1 MGLVLFMYLTVA
13 GVLLVCAYLIWSIVP
28 SFIRRVVGLFSKGE
42 EPRQSK
48 QSNGQEDLSSDALR
62 TENVE
67 FEIGGDDR
75 KPIEPHRNWLS
86 RKYPE
91 LITVVLI
98 GWFISGGLD
107 YVNGPT
113 DEDLRETI
121 IAAEKTIGV
130 LSFSVSR
137 YSDVSD
143 DETASRITEGL
154 VAMLKEVPE
163 LQVRNDFQ
171 FTSNSWGQLE
181 APGMRKRLKV
191 NFMVYGQVH
200 ETGDRV
206 MLSVA
211 MYDLVN
217 KRIITL
223 RNSDLAGNH
232 SEIPRILTS
241 IRTSILES
249 LQVETNSL

>member
-48 QSNGQEDLSSDALR
+48 QSNGQEDSSSDALR

-130 LSFSVSR
+130 LSCSVYR
-137 YSDVSD
+137 RGAN
-143 DETASRITEGL
+143 DETANRITEGL

-163 LQVRNDFQ
+163 LHVRNDFQ

-191 NFMVYGQVH
+191 NFMVYGQVS

-217 KRIITL
+217 KRIINL

>member
-1 MGLVLFMYLTVA
+1 MGLVLFLYLTVA

-48 QSNGQEDLSSDALR
+48 QSNGQENSSSDALR

-67 FEIGGDDR
+67 FEIGSDDR

-98 GWFISGGLD
+98 GWFISAGLD

-171 FTSNSWGQLE
+171 FASDSFEQLQ

-191 NFMVYGQVH
+191 NFMVFGQVT
-200 ETGDRV
+200 EKGDRV
-206 MLSVA
+206 WLDVGL
-211 MYDLVN
+211 YDLVN
-217 KRIITL
+217 KRTIDIPDG
-223 RNSDLAGNH
+223 DLLNH
-232 SEIPRILTS
+232 SEIPRILTL
-241 IRTSILES
+241 IRISILES

>member
-48 QSNGQEDLSSDALR
+48 RSNGQEDSSSDALR

-130 LSFSVSR
+130 LSFSVYR
-137 YSDVSD
+137 RGAD
-143 DETASRITEGL
+143 DEIVSRITEGL

-191 NFMVYGQVH
+191 NFMVYGQVS

-206 MLSVA
+206 VLSVA

-217 KRIITL
+217 KRIINL